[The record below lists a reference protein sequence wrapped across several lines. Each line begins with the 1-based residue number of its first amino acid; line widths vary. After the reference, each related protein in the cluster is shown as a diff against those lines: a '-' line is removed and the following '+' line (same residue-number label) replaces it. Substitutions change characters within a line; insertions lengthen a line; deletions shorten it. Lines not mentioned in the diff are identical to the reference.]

1 MNHDKLIKEIERL
14 QDILAALTP
23 GTEQYKNVSDDIK
36 ALQKMYFEEDK
47 NGEDQLR
54 NKHEYELKSRELDL
68 KERQIALD
76 EKKLEQQDK
85 IETKRL
91 ELEEKKI
98 ANESERNLL
107 EDRKLD
113 QQEEEANERRELEH
127 EKLRIQEKEVE
138 SRIEVEKEKIRI
150 QEAELKQ
157 PRFSKGQAIVELVK
171 IPLIVGGQMLLIG
184 FTGRIQETSILD
196 KNLFGFATRWPKT

>member
-1 MNHDKLIKEIERL
+1 MNQDKLIKEIERL
-14 QDILAALTP
+14 QDILATLTP
-23 GTEQYKNVSDDIK
+23 GTEQYKNVSEDIR
-36 ALQKMYFEEDK
+36 ALLKMYLEESK
-47 NGEDQLR
+47 EGQDQVR
-54 NKHEYELKSRELDL
+54 SQHEYELKSRELDIQ
-68 KERQIALD
+68 ERKVTLE
-76 EKKLEQQDK
+76 EKKLDQQDK
-85 IETKRL
+85 VEAKRL

-113 QQEEEANERRELEH
+113 QQEEDTKERTELER

-150 QEAELKQ
+150 QEAELKL

-171 IPLIVGGQMLLIG
+171 IPLVVGGQMLLIG